1 MGEPRPGLVERLLA
15 FSRTA
20 LLGPAEVRVRL
31 FGDGLW
37 HQERI
42 LRVAPAGRIPA
53 RMVIAPL
60 SDRSLFVWSPLQ
72 LTSGLRGALD
82 ELGAVRFVV
91 APNTFH
97 YLFLADFVAAYPG
110 AELWGA
116 PGLAE
121 KCQELRFTGEL
132 TEGRVGGWSK
142 ELDQQVIG
150 PIGGFCEV
158 AFLHRASGTLLLT
171 DLGFNLLDLPRLW
184 DRLLWGVLADASGR
198 FGPSRIMRSILRRD
212 PELVR
217 ESLGRIAAWD
227 FDRILMAHGAA
238 IESGGHAA
246 FLQAYA
252 PWL

>member
-1 MGEPRPGLVERLLA
+1 MVEPRPGVVDRLLGLN
-15 FSRTA
+15 RPA
-20 LLGPAEVRVRL
+20 LLGPADVRVRL

-37 HQERI
+37 HQERT
-42 LRVAPAGRIPA
+42 LRVLPAGRIPA

-60 SDRSLFVWSPLQ
+60 SNGSLFLWSPLQ
-72 LTSGLRGALD
+72 LTSGLRDALD
-82 ELGAVRFVV
+82 DLGAVRFVV

-116 PGLAE
+116 PGLAA
-121 KCQELRFTGEL
+121 KCQELHFTGEL
-132 TEGRVGGWSK
+132 AEGQTAGWSK

-171 DLGFNLLDLPRLW
+171 DLGFNLLELPRLW
-184 DRLLWGVLADASGR
+184 DRLLWGVLAGGR
-198 FGPSRIMRSILRRD
+198 FAPSRLMRSILRRD

-217 ESLGRIAAWD
+217 ESLRRIAAWD
-227 FDRILMAHGAA
+227 FDRILVAHGAP
-238 IESGGHAA
+238 IESGGHEA
-246 FLQAYA
+246 FLEAYA

>member
-1 MGEPRPGLVERLLA
+1 MADSRPGVVERLLA
-15 FSRTA
+15 FNRPA
-20 LLGPAEVRVRL
+20 LLGPPDARVRL

-37 HQERI
+37 YQERI
-42 LRVAPAGRIPA
+42 LRVLPAGHIPA

-60 SDRSLFVWSPLQ
+60 SDRSLLLWSPLQ
-72 LTSGLRGALD
+72 LTGRLRDALD

-97 YLFLADFVAAYPG
+97 YLFLADYAAAYPR

-116 PGLAE
+116 PSLAE
-121 KCQELRFTGEL
+121 KCGELHFTGEL
-132 TEGRVGGWSK
+132 TEGQDGGWSK
-142 ELDQQVIG
+142 EFDQHVIG

-184 DRLLWGVLADASGR
+184 DRLLWGVLAGASGR
-198 FGPSRIMRSILRRD
+198 FGPSRIMRSILGRD

-217 ESLGRIAAWD
+217 ASLRRIAAWD
-227 FDRILMAHGAA
+227 FDRVLLAHGVP
-238 IESGGHAA
+238 IESGGHEA
-246 FLQAYA
+246 FLKAYA